1 MRFPILASFA
11 AGILFAV
18 PASAKPTLCWFQQRV
33 NAPRLPASTCEIRA
47 TGNNTWKLTSNDGL
61 VRTIRL
67 FPDGEA
73 TVVLNG
79 GIYRA
84 NWMRDAQNDVRIIFS
99 DSEFIFRL

>member
-1 MRFPILASFA
+1 MRFSVLASFA
-11 AGILFAV
+11 AVILLAA
-18 PASAKPTLCWFQQRV
+18 PAAAKPTLCWFQQRV
-33 NAPRLPASTCEIRA
+33 NASRLPASTCEIQA
-47 TGNNTWKLTSNDGL
+47 KGNNTWKLTSNDGL

-84 NWMRDAQNDVRIIFS
+84 NWMRDNQNDIRIIFS
-99 DSEFIFRL
+99 DSEFSFRL